1 MILTS
6 RRYGLLTSSIA
17 TAALLVGMAA
27 ASAAES
33 RDALMQQH
41 RGGTMKLNAHGSA
54 GTIDPMINYEQQFW
68 QLLAVTN
75 DGLLAFKKADG
86 KEGNVIVPDLAE
98 NLPVPADDGKTYV
111 FKLRKGVKFSTGKE
125 VTPADVVASFERI
138 FKVSS
143 PTAGSFYN
151 GIVGADACLKTAATC
166 SLKDGV
172 IGDDKASTVTFHLT
186 APDAEFFDKLSVP
199 HASILPADTSPKD
212 LGTTPAAATGPYM
225 IQSYDP
231 DHGMKIVRNPN
242 FKQFSADA
250 QPDGYVDSFDYNFGL
265 DDQAGLTAVLNGQA
279 DWTYD
284 DPPTDRLGE
293 LGTKYAK
300 QVKVHTLS
308 AYYYVPMNVNIP
320 PFNNEKAR
328 QAVAYAVDRKALV
341 GLFGGPNLANPLC
354 QHLPVG
360 MAGYE
365 PYCPFTKNPGS
376 GKWSAPDMEK
386 AKQLIEESGTKGQ
399 KVTLIGDDKAI
410 PKSIATYMQGV
421 LRDLGYD
428 ASLKTISHNIQFTYI
443 QNTNN
448 NVQISV
454 TDWYADYPA
463 PSDFLNVLYGCDSF
477 HPGSDSSINM
487 AGWCDKKVDGDMKQ
501 ALATAVTDPKAAD
514 ALWAKVDKEVTDA
527 APAAALF
534 QPKRVDVV
542 STRVGNFMFNDSF
555 HMLLSQVWVK

>member
-1 MILTS
+1 MRLTT
-6 RRYGLLTSSIA
+6 LLTTTALALGLAA
-17 TAALLVGMAA
+17 TA
-27 ASAAES
+27 ASAATDRAE
-33 RDALMQQH
+33 LMKQH
-41 RGGTMKLNAHGSA
+41 RGGTLKLNAHGSA

-68 QLLAVTN
+68 QLLTLTN

-86 KEGNVIVPDLAE
+86 RDGNTIVPDLAE
-98 NLPVPADDGKTYV
+98 ALPAPQDGGKTYV
-111 FKLRKGVKFSTGKE
+111 FKLRDGIKFSTGKD

-151 GIVGADACLKTAATC
+151 GIVGADECLKTPATC

-172 IGDDKASTVTFHLT
+172 VADDKARTITFHLT
-186 APDAEFFDKLSVP
+186 QPDAEFFDKLSVP
-199 HASILPADTSPKD
+199 HASILPADTPAKD

-225 IQSYDP
+225 ITSYDP
-231 DHGMKIVRNPN
+231 DHGMKIVRNPE
-242 FKQFSADA
+242 FKQWSADA
-250 QPDGYVDSFDYNFGL
+250 QPDGYVDGMDYNFGL
-265 DDQAGLTAVLNGQA
+265 DDQAGLTAVENGQA
-279 DWTYD
+279 DWTFD
-284 DPPTDRLGE
+284 DPPSDRLPE

-300 QVKVHTLS
+300 QVKVHTLQ
-308 AYYYVPMNVNIP
+308 AYYYVPMNVNLA

-341 GLFGGPNLANPLC
+341 ALFGGANLASPLC

-365 PYCPFTKNPGS
+365 PYCPFTKDPGP
-376 GKWSAPDMEK
+376 GKGWTAPDMAK

-399 KVTLIGDDKAI
+399 KVTLIGDDKAV
-410 PKSIATYMQGV
+410 PKAIATYMQGV

-428 ASLKTISHNIQFTYI
+428 ASLKTVSHNIQFTYI

-463 PSDFLNVLYGCDSF
+463 PSDFLNVLFGCGSF
-477 HPGSDSSINM
+477 HPGSNSSINIS
-487 AGWCDKKVDGDMKQ
+487 GWCDKTVDGEMKE
-501 ALATAVTDPKAAD
+501 ALKTAVTDPKAAD
-514 ALWAKVDKEVTDA
+514 AMWTKIDKAVTDA

-542 STRVGNFMFNDSF
+542 SKRVGNVMFNDTYHVIF
-555 HMLLSQVWVK
+555 SQAWVQ

>member
-1 MILTS
+1 MRLST
-6 RRYGLLTSSIA
+6 LLTTTALALSVSA
-17 TAALLVGMAA
+17 TA
-27 ASAAES
+27 ASAAPD
-33 RDALMQQH
+33 RADLMKQH
-41 RGGTMKLNAHGSA
+41 RGGTLKLNAHGSA
-54 GTIDPMINYEQQFW
+54 GTIDPMINYELEFW
-68 QLLAVTN
+68 QLLSLTN
-75 DGLLAFKKADG
+75 DGLLAFKKVDGADG
-86 KEGNVIVPDLAE
+86 NTIVPDLAE
-98 NLPVPADDGKTYV
+98 AIPAPQDGGKTYV
-111 FKLRKGVKFSTGKE
+111 FKLRDGVKFSTGKD

-151 GIVGADACLKTAATC
+151 GIVGADACLKTPATC

-172 IGDDKASTVTFHLT
+172 VADDKARTVTFHLT
-186 APDAEFFDKLSVP
+186 QPDAEFFDKLSVP
-199 HASILPADTSPKD
+199 HASILPADTAAKD
-212 LGTTPAAATGPYM
+212 LGTMPAAATGPYM

-242 FKQFSADA
+242 FKQWSVDA
-250 QPDGYVDSFDYNFGL
+250 QPDGYVDAMDYNFGL
-265 DDQAGLTAVLNGQA
+265 DDQAGLTAVENGQA
-279 DWTYD
+279 DWTFD
-284 DPPTDRLGE
+284 DPPSDRLPE
-293 LGTKYAK
+293 LGTKFAK
-300 QVKVHTLS
+300 QVKVHTLQ
-308 AYYYVPMNVNIP
+308 AYYYIPMNVNMA

-341 GLFGGPNLANPLC
+341 ALFGGPNLATPLC

-360 MAGYE
+360 MAGHE
-365 PYCPFTKNPGS
+365 TYCPFTKDAGA
-376 GKWSAPDMEK
+376 GKGWTAPDMAK

-399 KVTLIGDDKAI
+399 KVTLIGDDKAV
-410 PKSIATYMQGV
+410 PKAIATYMQGL

-428 ASLKTISHNIQFTYI
+428 ASLKVVSHNIQFTYI

-487 AGWCDKKVDGDMKQ
+487 AGWCDKKVDADMKD
-501 ALATAVTDPKAAD
+501 ALKTAVTDPAAANTMWSKID
-514 ALWAKVDKEVTDA
+514 REITDA

-534 QPKRVDVV
+534 QPKRVDVL
-542 STRVGNFMFNDSF
+542 SQRVGNVMFNDTYHVIF
-555 HMLLSQVWVK
+555 SQAWVQ

>member
-1 MILTS
+1 MKPKT
-6 RRYGLLTSSIA
+6 RRLSTLASSLLLAATTLSSA
-17 TAALLVGMAA
+17 Q
-27 ASAAES
+27 AAES
-33 RDALMQQH
+33 RDALMKEH
-41 RGGTMKLNAHGSA
+41 RGGVMKLNAHGSA
-54 GTIDPMINYEQQFW
+54 GTIDPMINYELQFW
-68 QLLAVTN
+68 QLLSMTN
-75 DGLLAFKKADG
+75 DGLLAFKKVDG
-86 KEGNVIVPDLAE
+86 AAGNTIVPDLAE
-98 NLPVPADDGKTYV
+98 ELPKPEDGGKTYV
-111 FKLRKGVKFSTGKE
+111 FKLRPGLKFSTGKE
-125 VTPADVVASFERI
+125 ITTADVVASFERI

-151 GIVGADACLKTAATC
+151 GIVGAEACLKDGATC

-172 IGDDKASTVTFHLT
+172 IGDEKAHTVTFHLT
-186 APDAEFFDKLSVP
+186 TPDAEFFDKLAVP

-242 FKQFSADA
+242 FKEFSVDA
-250 QPDGYVDSFDYNFGL
+250 QPDGYIDEFDYNFGL

-279 DWTYD
+279 DWTFD
-284 DPPTDRLGE
+284 DPPSDRLGE

-308 AYYYVPMNVNIP
+308 AYYYVPMNVNLP
-320 PFNNEKAR
+320 PFNNAKAR

-341 GLFGGPNLANPLC
+341 GIFGGPNLAAPLC

-365 PYCPFTKNPGS
+365 PYCPFTKSPGT
-376 GKWSAPDMEK
+376 KWTAPDMEK

-428 ASLKTISHNIQFTYI
+428 ASLKTVSHNIQFTYI

-477 HPGSDSSINM
+477 HPASDSSINIS
-487 AGWCDKKVDGDMKQ
+487 GWCDKKVDGDMKQ

-514 ALWAKVDKEVTDA
+514 VMWAKIDKEITDA

-534 QPKRVDVV
+534 QPKRVDVI

-555 HMLLSQVWVK
+555 HMLFSQAWVK